1 MHMHSHKPWWMKG
14 LFIIAMI
21 AIAGTV
27 FGWIVTLLWNWLMTS
42 LFGLRSI
49 GFWEGLGLFLL
60 GKVLF
65 GGFRGF
71 GGAHRHRHRHH
82 RRLHERWERMTP
94 QERESFSRGLR
105 HCPWGKRSGAAQDRD
120 VSSS

>member
-1 MHMHSHKPWWMKG
+1 MHSHKPWWLKG
-14 LFIIAMI
+14 LFIVAMI
-21 AIAGTV
+21 AIAATV

-49 GFWEGLGLFLL
+49 GFREGLGLFLL

-71 GGAHRHRHRHH
+71 GGPHRHRQQHQ

-105 HCPWGKRSGAAQDRD
+105 HCPWGKRSKAAPDQDA
-120 VSSS
+120 SNS

>member
-14 LFIIAMI
+14 LFIVAML
-21 AIAGTV
+21 AIAGAV

-42 LFGLRSI
+42 LFGLRAI

-65 GGFRGF
+65 GGFRGC
-71 GGAHRHRHRHH
+71 GGPYRHRRRHH
-82 RRLHERWERMTP
+82 RRLQARWERMTP

-105 HCPWGKRSGAAQDRD
+105 HCPWGKRSEATRDRD
-120 VSSS
+120 VPGS

>member
-1 MHMHSHKPWWMKG
+1 MHSHKPWWMKG
-14 LFIIAMI
+14 LFILALL

-65 GGFRGF
+65 GGCRGF
-71 GGAHRHRHRHH
+71 GGPHRHRHRHH

-105 HCPWGKRSGAAQDRD
+105 HCPWGQRPGAAPERD